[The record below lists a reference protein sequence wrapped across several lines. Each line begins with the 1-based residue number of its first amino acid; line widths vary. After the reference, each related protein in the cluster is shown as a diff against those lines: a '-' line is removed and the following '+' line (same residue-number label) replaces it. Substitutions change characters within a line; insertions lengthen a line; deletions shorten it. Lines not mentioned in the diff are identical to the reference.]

1 MNDKQE
7 SPPDYAYLS
16 PEEIKARGLIT
27 EDTSKNAMQTWT
39 GKMLDVTDPD
49 PDQIDIFDIAHHLSL
64 MTRFNGACK
73 HFYSIAQHSVLCAK
87 QAKSW
92 HYPRPSEEKLELA
105 LLMHDAAEAYVG
117 DIVRP
122 LKRAMPDFVVYENK
136 VMDAINERFDLP
148 RVAEI
153 SGFER
158 AVKEV
163 DNRMLVTE
171 KLQLM
176 VPTVRWAIEG
186 IFEPYDL
193 ELERWEPRAAEMLFL
208 SHFARFRPDEVQPD
222 RLQEVM
228 GVKINA

>member
-1 MNDKQE
+1 MNDKVI
-7 SPPDYAYLS
+7 L
-16 PEEIKARGLIT
+16 
-27 EDTSKNAMQTWT
+27 EDTTKNAMQTWT
-39 GKMLDVTDPD
+39 GKMFDVTDPD

-64 MTRFNGACK
+64 MTRFNGGCEWL
-73 HFYSIAQHSVLCAK
+73 YSIAQHSVLCAK
-87 QAKSW
+87 RAKDYY
-92 HYPRPSEEKLELA
+92 YPRPREEQLELA
-105 LLMHDAAEAYVG
+105 LLMHDAAEAYLG

-122 LKRAMPDFVVYENK
+122 VKRVVPDFVVLENQ

-153 SGFER
+153 PAFEV

-176 VPTVRWAIEG
+176 KPNVRWVIED
-186 IFEPYDL
+186 IFEPYEL
-193 ELERWEPRAAEMLFL
+193 ELELWQPRAAEMLFL
-208 SHFARFRPDEVQPD
+208 SHFARFRPDEVSQT
-222 RLQEVM
+222 RLQEIM

>member
-1 MNDKQE
+1 MSEQVI
-7 SPPDYAYLS
+7 L
-16 PEEIKARGLIT
+16 
-27 EDTSKNAMQTWT
+27 EDTSKSALETFT
-39 GKMLDVTDPD
+39 GKMFDVFDPD
-49 PDQIDIFDIAHHLSL
+49 PNEIDIFDIAHHLAL

-73 HFYSIAQHSVLCAK
+73 WHYSIAQHSILCADR
-87 QAKSW
+87 AKDY
-92 HYPRPSEEKLELA
+92 HYPRPSEEKLALA

-122 LKRAMPDFVVYENK
+122 IKRTLTDFSVIENE
-136 VMDAINERFDLP
+136 VMDAINTRFDLP

-153 SGFER
+153 RGYKK

-176 VPTVRWAIEG
+176 SPKVRWAIED
-186 IFEPYDL
+186 IFEPYEL
-193 ELERWEPRAAEMLFL
+193 ELDQWQPRVAELLFL
-208 SHFARFRPDEVQPD
+208 SYFARFRPDEVSSK
-222 RLQEVM
+222 RFEEMM